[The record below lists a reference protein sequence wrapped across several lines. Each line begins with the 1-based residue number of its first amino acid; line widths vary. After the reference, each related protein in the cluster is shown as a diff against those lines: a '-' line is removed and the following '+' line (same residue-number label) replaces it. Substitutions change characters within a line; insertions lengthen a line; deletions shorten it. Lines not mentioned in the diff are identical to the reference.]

1 MATVM
6 MVCSVG
12 HHWAAVIADWGTFET
27 QLTAQSQGVLC
38 PRCGEICVHCTDFY
52 SGDDWLLRGGVGAGS
67 H

>member
-6 MVCSVG
+6 MVCNVG
-12 HHWAAVIADWGTFET
+12 HHWGTVIANCGTFE
-27 QLTAQSQGVLC
+27 ARMAAKSQEVLC

-52 SGDDWLLRGGVGAGS
+52 SGEDWLLRGGVAAS

>member
-12 HHWAAVIADWGTFET
+12 HHWGTLIADWGTFE
-27 QLTAQSQGVLC
+27 AQMAAESQEVLC

-52 SGDDWLLRGGVGAGS
+52 SGEDWLLRGGVAAS